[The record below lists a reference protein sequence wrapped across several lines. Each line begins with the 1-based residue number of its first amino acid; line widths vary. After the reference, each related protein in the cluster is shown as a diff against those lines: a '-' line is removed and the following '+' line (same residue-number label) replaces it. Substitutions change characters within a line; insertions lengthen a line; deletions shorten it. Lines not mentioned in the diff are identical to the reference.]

1 MDKAVKWL
9 LGIIFT
15 VVLERL
21 LNLIPLEKLF
31 VAEKWSWI
39 IKDRLSILDV
49 ALFFI
54 SFVLV
59 FSLIKHLRLGKNRKS
74 KLEKHLERL
83 SPTIEED
90 LGIKVS
96 WDLSMGS
103 VYNIDPHPYNIRV
116 FCTKH
121 DFPLLMTHGHC
132 PDNACPNARISY
144 NEYEIENVIES
155 KLLAER
161 EKFLKK
167 Q

>member
-1 MDKAVKWL
+1 MDKGVKWL

-31 VAEKWSWI
+31 VADKWSWI
-39 IKDRLSILDV
+39 IQNRFSIVDV
-49 ALFFI
+49 ALFAVSLAI
-54 SFVLV
+54 V
-59 FSLIKHLRLGKNRKS
+59 FSVIKIFKIGEKRKS
-74 KLEKHLERL
+74 RLERHLEKL

-103 VYNIDPHPYNIRV
+103 DYNIDPHPYNIRV

-132 PDNACPNARISY
+132 PDNECPNARISY
-144 NEYEIENVIES
+144 NEHQIKNVIES

>member
-1 MDKAVKWL
+1 MKKAIAYIGGLV
-9 LGIIFT
+9 
-15 VVLERL
+15 
-21 LNLIPLEKLF
+21 
-31 VAEKWSWI
+31 VAELIRRIFDIIPFENLFHNSHWDWI
-39 IKDRLSILDV
+39 IQNRFSIVDV
-49 ALFFI
+49 ALFAVSLAI
-54 SFVLV
+54 V
-59 FSLIKHLRLGKNRKS
+59 FSVIKIFKIGEKRKS
-74 KLEKHLERL
+74 RLERHLEKL

-132 PDNACPNARISY
+132 PDNECPNARISY
-144 NEYEIENVIES
+144 NEYEIKNVIES